1 MLPAENKTIYM
12 KRILYLITLLISFV
26 CQSQEYKYKHYDVT
40 SGLSNNKINAIYK
53 DTRGFVWIGTASGL
67 NRYDGHEFKVYRSQK
82 DDANTPSDNY
92 IESIQEF
99 DNGDLLVKSGSA
111 YIRYD
116 RRRDAFVRHI
126 DYIDS
131 LQQPQN
137 VYIDKSKNLWY
148 YDRYNGVSVRM
159 KGDNKFRRVTD
170 SSKSLTT
177 NDVTD
182 IRQVGS
188 EMVFVNDKGELI
200 FVDAHKCAV
209 VRRVETKDRAN
220 AVGRVNTAY
229 CDKNNRLWIYNLDLL
244 TVYDADTHRVATDL
258 LGKFDNASVIR
269 AVTQD
274 ATGKIWLGYD
284 HKGLAI
290 IDPVTAVAVK
300 LSDDEALKN
309 ITISALYTDDDGTVW
324 VGTYKKGLYQY
335 NAQSFKFGMREFPD
349 VNCVAGRSDEA
360 VWIGTD
366 SGLLLKWNRRT
377 NETESYS
384 DPASQSRDNAIVCLC
399 TTDNVGVWVGTYRD
413 GLKYF
418 ANGKFTRF
426 GMVQGLIHENVWSI
440 VDAGDGKL
448 WVATLGGGLQLFD
461 TRTCRFETYNTR
473 NTKLINDYINTICKG
488 SDGKLYIGT
497 TQGLS
502 VMDLS
507 TREITNTFGSHDG
520 VKSFVNPGIVQLY
533 EDSRRLL
540 WIATSEGL
548 YVYDRSRDNL
558 QQVKDKA
565 EYPDQFILGLVED
578 NQGSMWVSIGAS
590 LSKVIVSRTAS
601 GIYDFVCSKY
611 AQNDGVQ
618 NSDFNQRSFHRLPG
632 GDILVGGLY
641 GVNTFNPQQIT
652 YSSKSPN
659 VMFTGLSIQNQY
671 VNVGEEYDG
680 CTVLPSELN
689 SDDVVN
695 IDYKH
700 NDFTIYFSSDNYIDP
715 EETQFYYRLV
725 GFNSEWI
732 KCAPNM
738 HQATYTNLPYG
749 EYVLEVKAVNN
760 DGTSSVK
767 PSKLKIVV
775 HPPFWLTVWAKMLY
789 VVIGLVVLFLIFRL
803 MKRYEHKLYQEQQR
817 EEAIKQQEELTQMK
831 FRFFTNISHEL
842 RTPLTLILS
851 PLEAMLKDTKD
862 DKQHRRL
869 EIIRGN
875 ANKLLY
881 LVNQLLDFR
890 KNEIAGLKFR
900 PDEGDIVAYIKNLC
914 ESFDGFLES
923 KKVQLTF
930 FSSSDTLMMSFDPD
944 KMGKIVLNLL
954 SNAFK
959 FTPDGGR
966 VDVALSQ
973 NEGKLIIKVS
983 DTGVGIDDKDKPL
996 IFQRFYQSDSNKS
1009 GGSGIGLSL
1018 VNEYVKLH
1026 DGTAEVV
1033 DNVGG
1038 GSVFII
1044 TLPIRH
1050 IALPAE
1056 DIAAKNIES
1065 VEKQA
1070 NNDRALVLIADDN
1083 KDLLTFLS
1091 EEISSKY
1098 NVVTATNG
1106 REALEVVEQNMPD
1119 IIVTDL
1125 MMPVM
1130 DGIELCRQL
1139 KSDKKYSPIP
1149 IIVLSAKQDDRAKV
1163 EGLTIGADDY
1173 ITKPFN
1179 CDVLM
1184 LRIGKLIEL
1193 SRKGVQRSLIEPEP
1207 TPIKVTSLDEKL
1219 IEAAVKYVEENMER
1233 TDLSVE
1239 ELSRHLGMSRVHLYK
1254 RMRQVTGKTPIEFI
1268 RVLRLKR
1275 AAQLLRESQ
1284 LNVSEIAYQVGFNN
1298 PKYFSTYFKQEFGVL
1313 PSVYQEKEGK

>member
-99 DNGDLLVKSGSA
+99 DNGDLLIKSGSS

-116 RRRDAFVRHI
+116 RRKDAFVRHI

-170 SSKSLTT
+170 NSKSLTT

-209 VRRVETKDRAN
+209 ARRVETKDRAN

-244 TVYDADTHRVATDL
+244 TVYDADTHRVASEL

-290 IDPVTAVAVK
+290 IDPVTAAAVK

-418 ANGKFTRF
+418 ANGKFMRF
-426 GMVQGLIHENVWSI
+426 GMVQGLTHENVWSI

-738 HQATYTNLPYG
+738 HQATYTNLPYE

-760 DGTSSVK
+760 DGTSSVN

-817 EEAIKQQEELTQMK
+817 EEAIKQHEELTQMK

-996 IFQRFYQSDSNKS
+996 IFQRFYQADSNKS

-1026 DGTAEVV
+1026 DGTVEIV

-1056 DIAAKNIES
+1056 NVES

-1070 NNDRALVLIADDN
+1070 NNDRALVLIVDDN

-1149 IIVLSAKQDDRAKV
+1149 IIVLSAKHDDRAKV

-1184 LRIGKLIEL
+1184 LRISKLIEL
-1193 SRKGVQRSLIEPEP
+1193 SRKGVQRSLIDPEP

-1298 PKYFSTYFKQEFGVL
+1298 PKYFSTYFKEEFGVL